1 MYRKCSIWKIPTW
14 VQSELTNKAFL
25 RHVGSK
31 NEVESAHYAHA
42 WALGSCH
49 SASSH
54 RQLRLLQAMPKEK
67 TDREGEDREG
77 EDREDRARPFMR
89 TVDMDPRDP
98 RAQPDWEV
106 MWGRRVERAIT
117 MQCASMAE
125 GAG

>member
-1 MYRKCSIWKIPTW
+1 MHGHLVRVTAPRVIDNFASYRPC
-14 VQSELTNKAFL
+14 
-25 RHVGSK
+25 RRR
-31 NEVESAHYAHA
+31 
-42 WALGSCH
+42 
-49 SASSH
+49 
-54 RQLRLLQAMPKEK
+54 RQIEKEK
-67 TDREGEDREG
+67 TEKEKT
-77 EDREDRARPFMR
+77 EDRARPFTW